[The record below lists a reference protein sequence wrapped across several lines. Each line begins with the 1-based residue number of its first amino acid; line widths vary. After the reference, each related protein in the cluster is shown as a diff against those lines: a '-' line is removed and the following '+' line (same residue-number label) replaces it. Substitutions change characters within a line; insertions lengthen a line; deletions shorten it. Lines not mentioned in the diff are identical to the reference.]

1 MQSKRPKTATMRALA
16 DVSWLL
22 PLCYGGHEHH
32 EAARAWLEALPEGD
46 EVVVCRLAQMGLL
59 RLLSNPAV
67 MGADV
72 CATDAAWKLND
83 RLLGDTRFT
92 FAAEPADLEAE
103 LRRLTKGFP
112 YSPKLWQDAYL
123 AAFAVAADLPL
134 VTFDQGFRKF
144 RRLKSLILPPE

>member
-1 MQSKRPKTATMRALA
+1 MRVLA

-32 EAARAWLEALPEGD
+32 EPARRWLETLPNGD
-46 EVVVCRLAQMGLL
+46 GVVVCRLAQMGLL

-67 MGADV
+67 MSLDV
-72 CATDAAWKLND
+72 CTTDGAWKLND
-83 RLLGDTRFT
+83 QLFGDSRFSLE
-92 FAAEPADLEAE
+92 AEPPTIEAE

-123 AAFAVAADLPL
+123 AAFAVAADLSL

-144 RRLKSLILPPE
+144 RRLQSLVLTPE

>member
-1 MQSKRPKTATMRALA
+1 MHALA
-16 DVSWLL
+16 DVSFLL
-22 PLCYGGHEHH
+22 PLCYGVHEHH
-32 EAARAWLEALPEGD
+32 DAARNWLESIPED
-46 EVVVCRLAQMGLL
+46 SEMLVCRSAQLGLL

-67 MGADV
+67 MGSHV

-83 RLLGDTRFT
+83 RLFGDPRFCLES
-92 FAAEPADLEAE
+92 EPLALEIE

-123 AAFAVAADLPL
+123 GAFAVAANLTL

-144 RRLKSLILPPE
+144 RGLRSLILPLD

>member
-1 MQSKRPKTATMRALA
+1 MRALA

-32 EAARAWLEALPEGD
+32 EAARAWLESLPDGD

-72 CATDAAWKLND
+72 CATDADWKLND
-83 RLLGDTRFT
+83 RLFGDARFM
-92 FAAEPADLEAE
+92 FAAEPSDLEAE

-144 RRLKSLILPPE
+144 RRLKSLILQPE

>member
-1 MQSKRPKTATMRALA
+1 MPVMRALA

-32 EAARAWLEALPEGD
+32 VSALRWLAALPKGS

-72 CATDAAWKLND
+72 CGTDAAWKLND
-83 RLLGDTRFT
+83 QLLGDPRFT
-92 FAAEPADLEAE
+92 LEMEPPALEAA
-103 LRRLTKGFP
+103 LRQLTKGFP

-144 RRLKSLILPPE
+144 RPLRSLVLSPD

>member
-1 MQSKRPKTATMRALA
+1 MRALA

-32 EAARAWLEALPEGD
+32 ETALRWLDEILPGD
-46 EVVVCRLAQMGLL
+46 GVVVCRTAQMGLL

-72 CATDAAWKLND
+72 CPTDVAWKLND
-83 RLLGDTRFT
+83 RIFTDSRFT
-92 FAAEPADLEAE
+92 FEDDPAELEGE
-103 LRRLTKGFP
+103 LRRLTRGFP

-123 AAFAVAADLPL
+123 AAFAVAADLSL
-134 VTFDQGFRKF
+134 VTFDQGFQKF
-144 RRLKSLILPPE
+144 QRLRSVILAKD

>member
-1 MQSKRPKTATMRALA
+1 MRALA

-32 EAARAWLEALPEGD
+32 EPARRWLDALPEDG

-72 CATDAAWKLND
+72 CNTDMAWKLND
-83 RLLGDTRFT
+83 RLFGDPRFIEE
-92 FAAEPADLEAE
+92 AEPPALESE

-112 YSPKLWQDAYL
+112 YSPKLWQDAYF

-144 RRLKSLILPPE
+144 QRLKSAILSPE

>member
-1 MQSKRPKTATMRALA
+1 MRTLA

-32 EAARAWLEALPEGD
+32 QVARRWLEALPVGD
-46 EVVVCRLAQMGLL
+46 DVVVCRLAQMGLL
-59 RLLSNPAV
+59 RLLSNPSV

-72 CATDAAWKLND
+72 CATDAAWRLND
-83 RLLGDTRFT
+83 RLFGDARFT
-92 FAAEPADLEAE
+92 FEVEPPTLEAE

-144 RRLKSLILPPE
+144 RRLRSLVLAPE

>member
-1 MQSKRPKTATMRALA
+1 MPALV

-22 PLCYGGHEHH
+22 PLCYGNHEHH
-32 EAARAWLEALPEGD
+32 ESARQWLEQLPD
-46 EVVVCRLAQMGLL
+46 HDRVIVCRVAQMGLL

-72 CATDAAWKLND
+72 CGTDAAWKIND
-83 RLLGDTRFT
+83 RLMSDPRFA
-92 FAAEPADLEAE
+92 FAEEPRGLEDV

-123 AAFAVAADLPL
+123 AAFAVARDLPL
-134 VTFDQGFRKF
+134 VTFDRGFHKF
-144 RRLKSLILPPE
+144 RTLKSIVLSLD

>member
-1 MQSKRPKTATMRALA
+1 MRALA

-32 EAARAWLEALPEGD
+32 EPALRWLDALPQGG

-59 RLLSNPAV
+59 RLLSNPAA

-72 CATDAAWKLND
+72 CGTNEVWKLND
-83 RLLGDTRFT
+83 KLFGDPRFT
-92 FAAEPADLEAE
+92 FETEPPALEE
-103 LRRLTKGFP
+103 DLRRLTKGFP

-123 AAFAVAADLPL
+123 AAFAVAAGLPL

-144 RRLKSLILPPE
+144 RPLRSLVLTPECGLPG

>member
-1 MQSKRPKTATMRALA
+1 MRALA

-32 EAARAWLEALPEGD
+32 EPALRWLESLPGGS
-46 EVVVCRLAQMGLL
+46 EVVVCRIAQMGLL

-67 MGADV
+67 MGSDV
-72 CATDAAWKLND
+72 CITDAAWKLND
-83 RLLGDTRFT
+83 RLFGDPRFT
-92 FAAEPADLEAE
+92 LEMEPSALEGV

-144 RRLKSLILPPE
+144 HALRSIVLAPE

>member
-1 MQSKRPKTATMRALA
+1 MRALA

-32 EAARAWLEALPEGD
+32 EAARQWLEALPEGD
-46 EVVVCRLAQMGLL
+46 GVAVCRLAQLGLL
-59 RLLSNPAV
+59 RLLSNPSV

-83 RLLGDTRFT
+83 RLLGDPRFSW
-92 FAAEPADLEAE
+92 EPEPSTLEAE
-103 LRRLTKGFP
+103 LHRLTKGFP
-112 YSPKLWQDAYL
+112 YSPKLWQDAYF

-134 VTFDQGFRKF
+134 VTFDRGFRKF
-144 RRLKSLILPPE
+144 PRLRSQVLTSE

>member
-1 MQSKRPKTATMRALA
+1 MRAVA

-22 PLCYGGHEHH
+22 PLCYGRHEHH
-32 EAARAWLEALPEGD
+32 DDASRWLQELPAGS
-46 EVVVCRLAQMGLL
+46 VVIVCRSAQMGLL

-67 MGADV
+67 MGIDV
-72 CATDAAWKLND
+72 CATDAVWKIND
-83 RLLGDTRFT
+83 RLFNDPRFRLET
-92 FAAEPADLEAE
+92 EPPDLEIE

-123 AAFAVAADLPL
+123 AAFAVAADLSL

-144 RRLKSLILPPE
+144 RRLQSIILEAK